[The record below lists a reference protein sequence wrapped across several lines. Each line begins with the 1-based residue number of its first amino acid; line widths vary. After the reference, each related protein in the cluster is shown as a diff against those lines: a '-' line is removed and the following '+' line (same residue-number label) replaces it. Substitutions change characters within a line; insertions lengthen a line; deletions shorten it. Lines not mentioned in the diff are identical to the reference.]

1 MKIKALKNFSGSLN
15 GFEVTTF
22 EKGTVLDVDDTIANL
37 FVEAGFCEPINP
49 KPKANA
55 D

>member
-1 MKIKALKNFSGSLN
+1 MKIKVIKSFPGSLN

-22 EKGTVLDVDDTIANL
+22 EKGAVLDVDEVTANL

-49 KPKANA
+49 KQKANA

>member
-1 MKIKALKNFSGSLN
+1 MKIKVLKSFSGSLN
-15 GFEVTTF
+15 GFEVSTF
-22 EKGTVLDVDDTIANL
+22 EKGSVLDVPDTIANL
-37 FVEAGFCEPINP
+37 FVEAGFCELVHS